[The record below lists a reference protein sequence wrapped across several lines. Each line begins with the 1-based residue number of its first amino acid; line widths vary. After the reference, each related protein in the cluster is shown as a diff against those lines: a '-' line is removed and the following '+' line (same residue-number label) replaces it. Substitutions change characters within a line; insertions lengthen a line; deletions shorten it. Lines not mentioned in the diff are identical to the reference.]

1 MFELPLSSNNL
12 RVSHSK
18 FSISG
23 LSQRDVFSS
32 CGLTAYQRQRGR
44 EKKYWTLTMPLD
56 VLQRLPP
63 GPVTGSLAA
72 SKCVSVSS
80 ASPSPALP
88 ASEFCPGSG
97 TFSRVHRPRWEAAQT
112 PYTFSW
118 EAPRASWA
126 GAAFLMLPC
135 RGGGLVLSRWRR
147 SGPG

>member
-72 SKCVSVSS
+72 SECVSVSS
-80 ASPSPALP
+80 ASPFRIGK
-88 ASEFCPGSG
+88 ESG
-97 TFSRVHRPRWEAAQT
+97 KQLAEKEMRVEAHTLQIWGLTFSKQQPDFQR
-112 PYTFSW
+112 
-118 EAPRASWA
+118 
-126 GAAFLMLPC
+126 
-135 RGGGLVLSRWRR
+135 
-147 SGPG
+147 